1 MDLGRTR
8 ETALGTI
15 REMVTNLGSAQF
27 LVRPSFSPRQSGGP
41 GLISGDSVQD
51 YIEIVMGRLLECVK
65 DDSRMVAQKT
75 EEALEALIHA
85 ISPPQRCLQVLIPI
99 IISEQAPVLQ
109 ASIRTLSKLV
119 PRIPTEALL
128 ESLPS
133 MLPGLFEVRITLTAR
148 AFCVALLCSQQAF
161 GRRSTTRTRTCGR
174 PWCSAWWTSTWCSA
188 RSSKRTWASSM
199 PRRYAGPQSFPAFP
213 RLLRA
218 FTVAP
223 TRFQRALAGPQAG
236 TQAKK
241 TAEAGGG
248 SVACCCWLSTH

>member
-1 MDLGRTR
+1 
-8 ETALGTI
+8 
-15 REMVTNLGSAQF
+15 
-27 LVRPSFSPRQSGGP
+27 
-41 GLISGDSVQD
+41 
-51 YIEIVMGRLLECVK
+51 MGRLLECVK

-148 AFCVALLCSQQAF
+148 AFCVVLLCSQQAF

-199 PRRYAGPQSFPAFP
+199 PRRYAAPHSFPAFP
-213 RLLRA
+213 RPLRA
-218 FTVAP
+218 FTVVP
-223 TRFQRALAGPQAG
+223 TRFQRALLGSKPEPRPRKPQ
-236 TQAKK
+236 KPE
-241 TAEAGGG
+241 EALSPAAVGCPRTDKR
-248 SVACCCWLSTH
+248 AWLVSQLRLVRIYINRMNKARSERAVRPHQTL

>member
-1 MDLGRTR
+1 
-8 ETALGTI
+8 
-15 REMVTNLGSAQF
+15 
-27 LVRPSFSPRQSGGP
+27 
-41 GLISGDSVQD
+41 
-51 YIEIVMGRLLECVK
+51 MGRLLECVK

-148 AFCVALLCSQQAF
+148 AFCVVLLCSQQAF

-199 PRRYAGPQSFPAFP
+199 PRRYAAHPCPAVPRFCACC
-213 RLLRA
+213 RLLLLVVHALTR
-218 FTVAP
+218 VAAGVAAAAGADLHQP
-223 TRFQRALAGPQAG
+223 HEQGALREGGATTPNPLTGQQQQRLLAAG
-236 TQAKK
+236 I
-241 TAEAGGG
+241 
-248 SVACCCWLSTH
+248 